1 MRLIDCYA
9 EYLIRLHGRF
19 AEGGDLSGLVYDTQ
33 RAEITAKLKSCDRS
47 AQEAG
52 VPERARDAAR
62 FAAVA
67 YVDELVLCSAWAEKP
82 RWQQMPLQR
91 EFYRTT
97 NAGAEFYT
105 RLESL
110 GEDEWGRAV
119 RELCYFC
126 LALGFRGRYF
136 GDRRFAEFTEVKRA
150 NLKLLLPDSHGLDL
164 HAVTLFPEAYA
175 HTRTGRAGL
184 AGRWNVLPWVF
195 AGPVVLLLAMLLVY
209 HHYIAVT
216 LSGIQALVR

>member
-9 EYLIRLHGRF
+9 ESLIRLHSRF
-19 AEGGDLSGLVYDTQ
+19 AGNGDLTGLAYETQ
-33 RAEITAKLKSCDRS
+33 RAEIASKLQACDRQ
-47 AQEAG
+47 AQEQQI
-52 VPERARDAAR
+52 PERTRDAAR
-62 FAAVA
+62 FAAAA

-91 EFYRTT
+91 EYYRTT

-110 GEDEWGRAV
+110 GEDEWGRAA
-119 RELCYFC
+119 RELYYLC

-164 HAVTLFPEAYA
+164 QAVTLFPEAYA
-175 HTRTGRAGL
+175 HARVGRGGFAH
-184 AGRWNVLPWVF
+184 RWNVLPWVF
-195 AGPVVLLLAMLLVY
+195 AAPVGILLLLLLIY
-209 HHYIAVT
+209 HHYIAAT
-216 LSGIQALVR
+216 LAGIQALVG

>member
-9 EYLIRLHGRF
+9 EFLIRLHGRF
-19 AEGGDLSGLVYDTQ
+19 AEGSDLAGLVYDTQ
-33 RAEITAKLKSCDRS
+33 RAEIASKLKACDRR
-47 AQEAG
+47 AQELEM
-52 VPERARDAAR
+52 PERARDAAR
-62 FAAVA
+62 FAAAA
-67 YVDELVLCSAWAEKP
+67 YVDELVLCSSWAERP

-91 EFYRTT
+91 EYYRTT

-110 GEDEWGRAV
+110 GEDEWGRAA
-119 RELCYFC
+119 RELYYFC

-150 NLKLLLPDSHGLDL
+150 NLRMLLPDSHGLDL
-164 HAVTLFPEAYA
+164 QAVTLFPEAYA
-175 HTRTGRAGL
+175 RARAGRNGL

-195 AGPVVLLLAMLLVY
+195 AGPVAILLLMLLIY
-209 HHYIAVT
+209 HHYIAAT
-216 LSGIQALVR
+216 LTGIQALVR